1 MTGSNHSPKPRRA
14 RRPATDIVHAGREPF
29 AHHGFVNT
37 PVYRGST
44 VLFRSVESF
53 EKRDQRYVYGRRGT
67 PTSEAAEAAIA
78 LLEGGARTWLAPSGA
93 AAIATALLSFTKAGD
108 HILVADTVYQPT
120 RKICDG
126 PLKRFGVET
135 TYYDP
140 TIGAGIAELM
150 RPNTTLV
157 YTESPGSLTFE
168 VQDIPAIAAAAHAAG
183 ALVALDNTWASPLYF
198 KPFSRGVDI
207 SIQAGTKYIVGHADA
222 MLGAVTVTEPLAH
235 KLAAEAGGLGICAGT
250 EEMYLG
256 LRGFRTLDVRLER
269 HWRSGLEIAEWLER
283 RPEVAR
289 VLHPALPSHPQ
300 HALWK
305 RDFLGASG
313 LFSIVL
319 EPCSKQAVAAMLEGL
334 ELFGMGASW
343 GGYESLVLPFD
354 AARARSATQWQ
365 PEGPTVRLHIGLE
378 DVGDLRA
385 DLEAG
390 FARLAAA
397 GSAPVRAQ
405 TRAQTRAQA
414 RPPAKA
420 QATTARARK
429 GGRARQPG

>member
-1 MTGSNHSPKPRRA
+1 MTGSDRRDEPPPA
-14 RRPATDIVHAGREPF
+14 RKPATDIVHAGREPF
-29 AHHGFVNT
+29 AHHGFVNP

-53 EKRDQRYVYGRRGT
+53 ERRGQRYVYGRRGT
-67 PTSEAAEAAIA
+67 PTSEALETAVAQ
-78 LLEGGARTWLAPSGA
+78 LEGGARTWLAPSGV

-120 RKICDG
+120 RRICDG

-140 TIGAGIAELM
+140 TIGADIARLM
-150 RPNTTLV
+150 RPSTSLV

-168 VQDIPAIAAAAHAAG
+168 VQDIPAIAAAAHAVG
-183 ALVALDNTWASPLYF
+183 ALVVMDNTWASPLYF
-198 KPFSRGVDI
+198 KPFAHGVDI

-222 MLGAVTVTEPLAH
+222 MLGAITVTQPLSSR
-235 KLAAEAGGLGICAGT
+235 LVAEAGGLGICAGT

-256 LRGFRTLDVRLER
+256 LRGLRTIGVRLER
-269 HWRSGLEIAEWLER
+269 HWRSGVEIAGWLET

-289 VLHPALPSHPQ
+289 VIHPALPSHPQ
-300 HALWK
+300 HELWR

-313 LFSIVL
+313 LFAIVL
-319 EPCSKQAVAAMLEGL
+319 KPCAKRAVAAMIDGL
-334 ELFGMGASW
+334 ALFGLGASW

-354 AARARSATQWQ
+354 AAKTRAAGAWQ
-365 PEGPTVRLHIGLE
+365 PQGPTVRLHIGLE
-378 DVGDLRA
+378 DVGDLKA

-397 GSAPVRAQ
+397 P
-405 TRAQTRAQA
+405 
-414 RPPAKA
+414 
-420 QATTARARK
+420 
-429 GGRARQPG
+429 

>member
-1 MTGSNHSPKPRRA
+1 MTGPSKRETP
-14 RRPATDIVHAGREPF
+14 RRPATDIVHSGRDPF

-44 VLFRSVESF
+44 VLFRTLDSF
-53 EKRDQRYVYGRRGT
+53 ERRDQRYVYGRRGT
-67 PTSEAAEAAIA
+67 PTSEALEAAIA
-78 LLEGGARTWLAPSGA
+78 QLEGGARTWLAPSGA

-140 TIGAGIAELM
+140 TIGAGIAQLM
-150 RPNTTLV
+150 RPTTALV

-168 VQDIPAIAAAAHAAG
+168 VQDIPAIAAVAHKAG
-183 ALVALDNTWASPLYF
+183 ALLAIDNTWASPLYF
-198 KPFSRGVDI
+198 KPFAHGADI

-222 MLGAVTVTEPLAH
+222 MLGAVTVTEPLAQR
-235 KLAAEAGGLGICAGT
+235 LVAEAGGLGICAGT
-250 EEMYLG
+250 EEMFLG
-256 LRGFRTLDVRLER
+256 LRGFRTLDVRLDR
-269 HWRSGLEIAEWLER
+269 HWRSGVKIARWLEG

-289 VLHPALPSHPQ
+289 VLHPALPRHPQ
-300 HALWK
+300 HELWR

-313 LFSIVL
+313 LFSVVL
-319 EPCSKQAVAAMLEGL
+319 KPCAKRALAAMLEGYA
-334 ELFGMGASW
+334 LFGMGASW
-343 GGYESLVLPFD
+343 GGYESLALPFD
-354 AARARSATQWQ
+354 AAKARSATAWQ
-365 PEGPTVRLHIGLE
+365 PEGPTVRFHIGLE
-378 DVGDLRA
+378 DVDDLKA

-397 GSAPVRAQ
+397 G
-405 TRAQTRAQA
+405 
-414 RPPAKA
+414 
-420 QATTARARK
+420 
-429 GGRARQPG
+429 

>member
-1 MTGSNHSPKPRRA
+1 MTGSDQSKRPRRA
-14 RRPATDIVHAGREPF
+14 RRPASDVVQAGRDPF

-44 VLFRSVESF
+44 VLFRSLESF

-67 PTSEAAEAAIA
+67 PTSEALEGAIA
-78 LLEGGARTWLAPSGA
+78 HLEGGARTWLAPSGA
-93 AAIATALLSFTKAGD
+93 AAIATALMCFTKTGD

-140 TIGAGIAELM
+140 TIGAGIARLM
-150 RPNTTLV
+150 RPNTALV

-168 VQDIPAIAAAAHAAG
+168 VQDIPALAAAAHAAG
-183 ALVALDNTWASPLYF
+183 ALVVLDNTWASPLYF
-198 KPFSRGVDI
+198 KPFAHGADI

-222 MLGAVTVTEPLAH
+222 MLGAITVAEPLAQR
-235 KLAAEAGGLGICAGT
+235 LVAEAGGLGICAGT

-256 LRGFRTLDVRLER
+256 LRGYRTLDVRLER
-269 HWRSGLEIAEWLER
+269 HWRSGVEVARWLEG

-300 HALWK
+300 HALWE

-319 EPCSKQAVAAMLEGL
+319 KPYTKTAVAALIEGL
-334 ELFGMGASW
+334 ELFGLGASW

-354 AARARSATQWQ
+354 AAKTRSATIWA

-378 DVGDLRA
+378 DAADLKA

-390 FARLAAA
+390 FARLA
-397 GSAPVRAQ
+397 SS
-405 TRAQTRAQA
+405 
-414 RPPAKA
+414 
-420 QATTARARK
+420 
-429 GGRARQPG
+429 